1 MLEESI
7 LKRPEAISDNNDK
20 LADKYCTK
28 KVNKA
33 SWTKGLYDSI
43 EHGDYPRV
51 SEDEMNLLLRL
62 KHANVSHEECSSDEE
77 YEKKVADLQNICA
90 AYYCVRNTGIYRADK
105 LYIFESCLCTSK
117 FEGTTIYKPLPQSRL
132 RSKAAGLQYSCYK
145 FKDYYTNISLAKC
158 ESMLRTKMFSLYSF
172 GGAGILLDQIAD
184 AINRCRP
191 LALEGIEPRVDA
203 NSTFNKA
210 VTYKG
215 VAWGIDIERSSSEAE
230 RNLGKLAYIA
240 IERSAISYALG
251 IINLTDYI
259 KTIEILYNIIK
270 KLNFRISPDS
280 TVSAL
285 IMAVKCKD
293 CRASACTIYNMLHEL
308 CVRGTNDLNGV
319 IKSLGS
325 DEYRVDEKVSLEASS
340 TFYANGYYD
349 LPEHINVLYKKV
361 FQK

>member
-1 MLEESI
+1 MIEESI
-7 LKRPEAISDNNDK
+7 LKRPEVVSNDDK
-20 LADKYCTK
+20 VADKHYTK
-28 KVNKA
+28 TVNKA

-43 EHGDYPRV
+43 ERGDYPRV
-51 SEDEMNLLLRL
+51 SDDEMSLLLRL

-77 YEKKVADLQNICA
+77 YDKKVADLQNLCA
-90 AYYCVRNTGIYRADK
+90 AYYCMRNPGIYRADK
-105 LYIFESCLCTSK
+105 LYIFESCLCTK
-117 FEGTTIYKPLPQSRL
+117 TTKGTTIYTPLPQSRL
-132 RSKAAGLQYSCYK
+132 RSKAAGLQYSCYM

-158 ESMLRTKMFSLYSF
+158 ESMLRTKILSMYSF
-172 GGAGILLDQIAD
+172 GNVLLEQVAD
-184 AINRCRP
+184 AIDKRRP
-191 LALEGIEPRVDA
+191 MALDDVKPRVSN

-215 VAWGIDIERSSSEAE
+215 VAWGINADSSSSNVE

-240 IERSAISYALG
+240 IERSAISYALS

-259 KTIEILYNIIK
+259 KTVEILYNVIE
-270 KLNFRISPDS
+270 KLNFRFTPDS

-285 IMAVKCKD
+285 IMAAKCKD

-308 CVRGTNDLNGV
+308 CIRGTSDLNGA

-325 DEYRVDEKVSLEASS
+325 DESRSNEKIQLESS
-340 TFYANGYYD
+340 SIFYANGFYD
-349 LPEHINVLYKKV
+349 LPKHINVLYKQA